1 MRNRGHRLRSSIDGA
16 AGYALEEPAFQ
27 RHPPLKRL
35 SAKLAQ
41 HAKRVHEAMVGELSA
56 SHERAAGKA
65 NQRKKDELRRVYLK
79 IIVTNG
85 RQTMLS
91 KPGADRA
98 LRMPKSRDSVE
109 KVVAAARAMIKI
121 AAPEKK
127 LFADVVAKDFFAK
140 AKALT
145 DDLAKGAHAGAL
157 GRKSWTRAIQQTE
170 QELRAGRQVIELMS
184 AIVDAEFAGS
194 VVQYKWRKSVRVGK
208 RMGRPVKKKAGKA
221 PQAGG

>member
-1 MRNRGHRLRSSIDGA
+1 MRNRGHRLSSSIASA
-16 AGYALEEPAFQ
+16 ASFALNEPALQ

-41 HAKRVHEAMVGELSA
+41 HAKRVAEAMRGELSA
-56 SHERAAGKA
+56 STQRRVSKLD
-65 NQRKKDELRRVYLK
+65 QRKKEELRRVYLK

-98 LRMPKSRDSVE
+98 FRMPKSRDSVE

-127 LFADVVAKDFFAK
+127 LFADVVAPDFFAK
-140 AKALT
+140 ARALT
-145 DDLAKGAHAGAL
+145 NELAAGAQAGAT
-157 GRKSWTRAIQQTE
+157 GRKDWTRAIQLAE
-170 QELRAGRQVIELMS
+170 KELRAGRQVIELMS

-194 VVQYKWRKSVRVGK
+194 RVQHEWRLSVRVGK
-208 RMGRPVKKKAGKA
+208 RMGRPVKKKVRRVPPAG
-221 PQAGG
+221 